1 MAALYTNNAST
12 ILASGITNSATSLT
26 VQTGNGAKFPNPTS
40 PDYFMCTLQGVSG
53 TPIEIIK
60 VTARSTDTFT
70 IVRAQEGTTASAFN
84 ANDIVELRVTAGEM
98 TNLATAGA
106 NSNITSLTGLTTALS
121 TAQGGTNVSSAGA
134 SGNVLT
140 SNGTNWVSSAPVVG
154 VFGQVF
160 TASGTFTIPSG
171 VTALKVTV
179 VGGGGSGTGVN
190 GSGCCTTVVNG
201 NAGGTS
207 SVSSG
212 TQTIST
218 VSATGGGGG
227 VATVGGTG
235 GLGSGGDLN
244 MDGNS
249 QQAVNSAGGSLFS
262 SAYNSASGAGK
273 SYGGGSRGA
282 NGSGAGGG
290 TAIKYLTGLTPSAT
304 ITVTRGAGG
313 AGATATVPSG
323 AGGNGVIIFEW

>member
-140 SNGTNWVSSAPVVG
+140 SNGTNWVSSAQAG
-154 VFGQVF
+154 LGYGQTWQDV
-160 TASGTFTIPSG
+160 TASR
-171 VTALKVTV
+171 ALSTTYTN
-179 VGGGGSGTGVN
+179 STGKPIQVN
-190 GSGCCTTVVNG
+190 
-201 NAGGTS
+201 AWM
-207 SVSSG
+207 SVSGSPAG
-212 TQTIST
+212 NTDIQLTI
-218 VSATGGGGG
+218 GG
-227 VATVGGTG
+227 VVVAVSSIFMGSAAGNRVPFVTG
-235 GLGSGGDLN
+235 IVPNNTTYS
-244 MDGNS
+244 
-249 QQAVNSAGGSLFS
+249 AVSPT
-262 SAYNSASGAGK
+262 GAGTL
-273 SYGGGSRGA
+273 SWVELR
-282 NGSGAGGG
+282 
-290 TAIKYLTGLTPSAT
+290 
-304 ITVTRGAGG
+304 
-313 AGATATVPSG
+313 
-323 AGGNGVIIFEW
+323 

>member
-140 SNGTNWVSSAPVVG
+140 SNGTNWVSSAQAG
-154 VFGQVF
+154 LGYGQTWQNV
-160 TASGTFTIPSG
+160 
-171 VTALKVTV
+171 
-179 VGGGGSGTGVN
+179 
-190 GSGCCTTVVNG
+190 
-201 NAGGTS
+201 TS
-207 SVSSG
+207 SRALGTTYTNSSG
-212 TQTIST
+212 KPIQ
-218 VSATGGGGG
+218 
-227 VATVGGTG
+227 
-235 GLGSGGDLN
+235 
-244 MDGNS
+244 
-249 QQAVNSAGGSLFS
+249 VNAWTT
-262 SAYNSASGAGK
+262 
-273 SYGGGSRGA
+273 A
-282 NGSGAGGG
+282 NGSP
-290 TAIKYLTGLTPSAT
+290 TGNTDIT
-304 ITVTRGAGG
+304 ITVSGTAVAFNSSYHGTAAGNWSPFVS
-313 AGATATVPSG
+313 AIVPVGATYTVTADTYSS
-323 AGGNGVIIFEW
+323 FTWMELR